1 MQQMR
6 QKGGLDPPRDERNAV
21 GPRSQITREP
31 TFSQPPFSANLLLS
45 LNQETRPF
53 EFPAHVSRRP
63 RRTKIGSEA
72 RSKAI

>member
-6 QKGGLDPPRDERNAV
+6 QKSGPDPHRDQRNAV
-21 GPRSQITREP
+21 GPRSQITRDP
-31 TFSQPPFSANLLLS
+31 TFQATPFSANMLLTQ
-45 LNQETRPF
+45 NQETRPF
-53 EFPAHVSRRP
+53 EFPVHVSRRP

>member
-6 QKGGLDPPRDERNAV
+6 PKVGWTLLEIGAMLLVRGPKSHGNPLSKPRRFQ
-21 GPRSQITREP
+21 PTCYSPKTRKP
-31 TFSQPPFSANLLLS
+31 DL
-45 LNQETRPF
+45 F
-53 EFPAHVSRRP
+53 EFPTHVRRRP